1 MNYSSILFEKEM
13 ELHNSSEYIIEGS
26 IETHLIVTNIYP
38 RIEAVLSTPQGDRKF
53 KQLVGSYMDRNS
65 EKLHTV
71 GPVYLVPFTAD
82 DKIEYCKLFEFKY
95 TVTGPIKERKVIIP
109 DIDDIVGKIISQ
121 TGSNSDFNL
130 LKNNPIFWI
139 FYCCIRYYTLK
150 KDQKGINTSLAIYAL
165 ANYPSVFS
173 RFFKYGANEAV
184 MQYTIDNLTNKFII
198 KQEGNIFNTLFVSIT
213 HSYEFLKPYMLD
225 ASDKE
230 IIRFIQRIRNDQ
242 KSMIKKICDVYMKN
256 HAKGLRV
263 TLTKDSYDDVAIDV
277 DIQNKTS
284 SVEFVS
290 RKVTLKMLTQSINLK
305 FITIAARISGVS
317 VSECRFYISK
327 IINDK
332 YSEDIQQ
339 FIDSIIFLYMY
350 DENKT
355 ADEINS
361 KHFLNWSEELFRKT
375 NSNNDNI
382 RIIKTTLDKWAE
394 ETGVHEKFKREASR
408 VSYKKAIFFY
418 FIISIQAYNN

>member
-1 MNYSSILFEKEM
+1 MVYSTILFEKEM
-13 ELHNSSEYIIEGS
+13 ELFNSSEYITEES
-26 IETHLIVTNIYP
+26 IDTHLIITNIYP
-38 RIEAVLSTPQGDRKF
+38 RIESVLSTSQGDRKF
-53 KQLVGSYMDRNS
+53 KQLVGGYMDRNS
-65 EKLHTV
+65 EKLHTA
-71 GPVYLVPFTAD
+71 GPVHLVPFTAD
-82 DKIEYCKLFEFKY
+82 DKIEYCNLFGFKY
-95 TVTGPIKERKVIIP
+95 NVTGSVKERKVIIP
-109 DIDDIVGKIISQ
+109 DIDVIVEKIIKQ
-121 TGSNSDFNL
+121 TGSNSNFNL

-165 ANYPSVFS
+165 SNYPSVFNT
-173 RFFKYGANEAV
+173 FFKYGANEAV

-198 KQEGNIFNTLFVSIT
+198 KQEGNIFNALFASIT
-213 HSYEFLKPYMLD
+213 HSYEFLKPYISD

-242 KSMIKKICDVYMKN
+242 KSMIKKICDIYMKN

-263 TLTKDSYDDVAIDV
+263 TLTKDSYDDIAIDV
-277 DIQNKTS
+277 DNQNKTS
-284 SVEFVS
+284 AVEFVS

-305 FITIAARISGVS
+305 FISIAAKISGVS
-317 VSECRFYISK
+317 VSECRFYIAK

-332 YSEDIQQ
+332 YSGDIQQ
-339 FIDSIIFLYMY
+339 FIDSVIFLYMY

-361 KHFLNWSEELFRKT
+361 KYFLTWSEELFRKT

-394 ETGVHEKFKREASR
+394 ETGVHDKFKREASR